1 MGRMD
6 GRSLMTRTALL
17 FKPTGLTEIS
27 SGDDRIT
34 PVHRK
39 VENRAPYDSA
49 ASSRHCHEHNEE
61 ESTRGEEWVAIRERE
76 RSQEIRGG
84 CDGRVAGPEY
94 HPTLPDYMSWWE
106 QQGEFLER
114 RQLFL
119 RSYHFSRRQGPRQRV
134 RRTLLRVRRLVW
146 ARLRAARRLP
156 RLLWAKLRAVLS
168 GGGGGRRRHSHR
180 LGSVQFQRLPHR
192 RSASNSSSGSSAEWS
207 SW

>member
-1 MGRMD
+1 MVWSTDRSVFGR
-6 GRSLMTRTALL
+6 GRGMALTAEATAAAKAGYVTR
-17 FKPTGLTEIS
+17 
-27 SGDDRIT
+27 
-34 PVHRK
+34 
-39 VENRAPYDSA
+39 
-49 ASSRHCHEHNEE
+49 
-61 ESTRGEEWVAIRERE
+61 RGEK
-76 RSQEIRGG
+76 GG
-84 CDGRVAGPEY
+84 GPA
-94 HPTLPDYMSWWE
+94 PLFRADYMFWWE
-106 QQGEFLER
+106 QQGEFMER

-119 RSYHFSRRQGPRQRV
+119 RSYHFSRRQGPRERV

-168 GGGGGRRRHSHR
+168 GGGVGRRRRRSHR